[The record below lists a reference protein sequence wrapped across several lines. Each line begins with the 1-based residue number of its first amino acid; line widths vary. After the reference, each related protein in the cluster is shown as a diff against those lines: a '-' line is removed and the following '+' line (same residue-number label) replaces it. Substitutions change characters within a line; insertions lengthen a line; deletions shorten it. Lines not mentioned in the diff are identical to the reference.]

1 MVGTIDSF
9 EYHGTSVSY
18 FGSSALLQDY
28 AGMILMTCEL
38 LKLKDDV
45 LEQVRFV
52 LVDEVAIFLF
62 GE

>member
-1 MVGTIDSF
+1 
-9 EYHGTSVSY
+9 
-18 FGSSALLQDY
+18 
-28 AGMILMTCEL
+28 MILMTCEL

-52 LVDEVAIFLF
+52 LVDEVAFFLF